1 MKQPAAGGAAP
12 GDAVA
17 SGAGADKAALRSH
30 WRQQRLALL
39 MEAHPALQQQAVAA
53 LAPWLDRPQ
62 RLGLYWPLRG
72 EADLRPLQELGS
84 ASFALPGVR
93 PAAGLEGDPA
103 AGASG
108 RGAAALH
115 YVAWNPG
122 APLLPDHCGIPAPQG
137 PSLEPSALGLLLV
150 PALAFDRRG
159 FRLGSGGGWYDRL
172 RQHPA
177 WRSVPAVIVAPYGCL
192 VEALPTDPWDI
203 PFDGWLSERGLE
215 WLQPVE

>member
-1 MKQPAAGGAAP
+1 MPRGFRLSWTLPSPLLSNPTKS
-12 GDAVA
+12 DLRLLYRRRRLSELSAVEQAIQEQALQLVPPLLTAA
-17 SGAGADKAALRSH
+17 SG
-30 WRQQRLALL
+30 
-39 MEAHPALQQQAVAA
+39 
-53 LAPWLDRPQ
+53 
-62 RLGLYWPLRG
+62 LGLYWPLAG
-72 EADLRPLQELGS
+72 EVDLRCLEPLLRGWL
-84 ASFALPGVR
+84 ALPAAQPGD
-93 PAAGLEGDPA
+93 AGLVF
-103 AGASG
+103 
-108 RGAAALH
+108 RI
-115 YVAWNPG
+115 WNPG

-172 RQHPA
+172 RQHLA

>member
-1 MKQPAAGGAAP
+1 MLWGFRLSQTLPWPLLSNPTKSDLRLHFRRRRRAELAAVEPAIQEQALQLVPPLLTA
-12 GDAVA
+12 A
-17 SGAGADKAALRSH
+17 SG
-30 WRQQRLALL
+30 
-39 MEAHPALQQQAVAA
+39 
-53 LAPWLDRPQ
+53 
-62 RLGLYWPLRG
+62 LGLYWPLTG
-72 EADLRPLQELGS
+72 EVDLRCLEPLLRGW
-84 ASFALPGVR
+84 AALPAAQPGD
-93 PAAGLEGDPA
+93 AGLEF
-103 AGASG
+103 
-108 RGAAALH
+108 RI
-115 YVAWNPG
+115 WNPG

-172 RQHPA
+172 RQQPA